1 MVLTCERPDFPKNDP
16 GLRVDWVTRR
26 EEHTR
31 PSLDLPV
38 VRPGREEIMDRQE
51 SSVDSKGVL
60 AAVLTP
66 MDEDLK
72 PDHQVFSAH
81 CHRLLAAGCHGLSV
95 FGTTG
100 EANSLSVNERL
111 AALEALIESDVPV
124 KTLLPGTGSCA
135 LTDTVRLS
143 RAALEAGAGGVLVL
157 PPFYYKGVGEDGLF
171 RFFAEVVER
180 LGDDRLRLYL
190 YHIPQ
195 MTGVDLGLPLISR
208 LIDAYPGVV
217 VGTKDSSGDTERI
230 MTLCR
235 EFPDFSV
242 LAGTETL
249 LLETLR
255 DGGEGCISAT
265 VNVTSR
271 LARRVYDAHTTGK
284 GDEAEALQ
292 ERLTQLRA
300 SIEAY
305 PVIPALKQI
314 MARLTG
320 DKQWRNIRPPLSGLD
335 EKHAKDLLSAVSLSE
350 LL

>member
-1 MVLTCERPDFPKNDP
+1 MESKERSGPN
-16 GLRVDWVTRR
+16 
-26 EEHTR
+26 
-31 PSLDLPV
+31 
-38 VRPGREEIMDRQE
+38 
-51 SSVDSKGVL
+51 GVL

-72 PDHQVFSAH
+72 PNHQAFAAH
-81 CHRLLAAGCHGLSV
+81 CRRLLAAGCHGLSV

-111 AALEALIESDVPV
+111 AALEGLLDSGVPV
-124 KTLLPGTGSCA
+124 ETLLPGTGSCA

-143 RAALEAGAGGVLVL
+143 RAALEAGAAGVLVL
-157 PPFYYKGVGEDGLF
+157 PPFYYKGVGDDGLF
-171 RFFAEVVER
+171 RFFAEVIER
-180 LGDDRLRLYL
+180 VGDDRLRIYL

-195 MTGVDLGLPLISR
+195 MTGIDLGLPLISR
-208 LIDAYPGVV
+208 LIEAYPGVV
-217 VGTKDSSGDTERI
+217 VGTKDSSGDRERI

-235 EFPDFSV
+235 EFPEFSV

-255 DGGEGCISAT
+255 GGGEGCISAT

-271 LARRVYDAHTTGK
+271 LARRVHDAHASGK
-284 GDEAEALQ
+284 DDEAEALQ
-292 ERLTQLRA
+292 VRLTQVRM

-305 PVIPALKQI
+305 PVIPALKQL
-314 MARLTG
+314 MTRLTG
-320 DKQWRNIRPPLSGLD
+320 DEQWRNIRPPLSGLN
-335 EKHAKDLLSAVSLSE
+335 EKSAANLLSNVPLSE

>member
-1 MVLTCERPDFPKNDP
+1 MESKEN
-16 GLRVDWVTRR
+16 RV
-26 EEHTR
+26 
-31 PSLDLPV
+31 
-38 VRPGREEIMDRQE
+38 GM
-51 SSVDSKGVL
+51 KGVL

-66 MDEDLK
+66 MDEDLNA
-72 PDHQVFSAH
+72 DHRAFAAH
-81 CHRLLAAGCHGLSV
+81 CHRLLEAGCHGLSV

-100 EANSLSVNERL
+100 EANSLSVDERL
-111 AALEALIESDVPV
+111 AALEALVESGVPPE
-124 KTLLPGTGSCA
+124 KLLPGTGSCA

-143 RAALEAGAGGVLVL
+143 RAALEAGTAGALVL
-157 PPFYYKGVGEDGLF
+157 PPFYYKGVGDDGLF

-180 LGDDRLRLYL
+180 VGDDRLRLYL

-195 MTGVDLGLPLISR
+195 MTGVDLGLSLISR
-208 LIDAYPGVV
+208 LIDVYPGVV
-217 VGTKDSSGDTERI
+217 VGTKDSSGDRERI

-255 DGGEGCISAT
+255 SGGEGCISAT

-271 LARRVYDAHTTGK
+271 LARQVHDAHALGK
-284 GDEAEALQ
+284 GNEAEALQ
-292 ERLTQLRA
+292 ERLTHLRA

-305 PVIPALKQI
+305 PVIPALKVL
-314 MARLTG
+314 MADLT
-320 DKQWRNIRPPLSGLD
+320 DYEAWRNLRPPLSELD
-335 EKHAKDLLSAVSLSE
+335 EEQTKHLLSEVSLAE

>member
-1 MVLTCERPDFPKNDP
+1 M
-16 GLRVDWVTRR
+16 GL
-26 EEHTR
+26 
-31 PSLDLPV
+31 
-38 VRPGREEIMDRQE
+38 
-51 SSVDSKGVL
+51 KGVL

-66 MDEDLK
+66 MDEDLN
-72 PDHQVFSAH
+72 PDHQAFAAH

-100 EANSLSVNERL
+100 EANSLSVDERL
-111 AALEALIESDVPV
+111 AALEALVESGVPPE
-124 KTLLPGTGSCA
+124 KLLPGTGSCA

-143 RAALEAGAGGVLVL
+143 RAALEAGTAGALVL
-157 PPFYYKGVGEDGLF
+157 PPFYYKGVGDDGLF

-180 LGDDRLRLYL
+180 VGDDRLRLYL

-208 LIDAYPGVV
+208 LIDAYPSIV
-217 VGTKDSSGDTERI
+217 VGTKDSSGDRERI

-255 DGGEGCISAT
+255 SGGEGCISAT

-271 LARRVYDAHTTGK
+271 LARRVHDAHAAGK
-284 GDEAEALQ
+284 ADEAEALQ

-305 PVIPALKQI
+305 PVIPALKVTHGPI
-314 MARLTG
+314 
-320 DKQWRNIRPPLSGLD
+320 
-335 EKHAKDLLSAVSLSE
+335 
-350 LL
+350 

>member
-1 MVLTCERPDFPKNDP
+1 
-16 GLRVDWVTRR
+16 
-26 EEHTR
+26 
-31 PSLDLPV
+31 
-38 VRPGREEIMDRQE
+38 MDRKE
-51 SSVDSKGVL
+51 SAADPKGVL

-72 PDHQVFSAH
+72 PDHKAFAAH

-100 EANSLSVNERL
+100 EANSLSVDERL
-111 AALEALIESDVPV
+111 AALEALLDGEVPV
-124 KTLLPGTGSCA
+124 ETLLPGTGSCA

-143 RAALEAGAGGVLVL
+143 RAALEAGAAGMLVL
-157 PPFYYKGVGEDGLF
+157 PPFYYKGVDDDGLF

-195 MTGVDLGLPLISR
+195 MTGVDLGLSLISR
-208 LIDAYPGVV
+208 LIGAYPGIV
-217 VGTKDSSGDTERI
+217 VGTKDSSGDKGRI

-255 DGGEGCISAT
+255 GGGEGCISAA

-271 LARRVYDAHTTGK
+271 LARRVYDAHVAAK
-284 GDEAEALQ
+284 HDEAEALQ
-292 ERLTQLRA
+292 EHLTQLRA

-305 PVIPALKQI
+305 PVIPALKQL

-320 DKQWRNIRPPLSGLD
+320 DNQWRNIRPPLSGLD
-335 EKHAKDLLSAVSLSE
+335 EKHAEDLLSDVSLSE

>member
-1 MVLTCERPDFPKNDP
+1 
-16 GLRVDWVTRR
+16 
-26 EEHTR
+26 
-31 PSLDLPV
+31 
-38 VRPGREEIMDRQE
+38 MDRKE
-51 SSVDSKGVL
+51 SGADPKGVL

-72 PDHQVFSAH
+72 PDHEVFAAH
-81 CHRLLAAGCHGLSV
+81 CRRLLAAGCHGLSV

-100 EANSLSVNERL
+100 EANSLSANERL
-111 AALEALIESDVPV
+111 AALEALVESGVPLE
-124 KTLLPGTGSCA
+124 TLLPGTGSCA

-143 RAALEAGAGGVLVL
+143 RAALAAGATSVLVL
-157 PPFYYKGVGEDGLF
+157 PPFYYKGVGDDGLF

-180 LGDDRLRLYL
+180 VGDDRLRLYL

-208 LIDAYPGVV
+208 LTEAYPGVV
-217 VGTKDSSGDTERI
+217 VGTKDSSGDRERI

-235 EFPDFSV
+235 EFSDFSV
-242 LAGTETL
+242 FAGTETL

-255 DGGEGCISAT
+255 GGGEGCISAT

-271 LARRVYDAHTTGK
+271 LARQVYDAHASGK
-284 GDEAEALQ
+284 DDEAEALQ

-305 PVIPALKQI
+305 PVIPALKVLI
-314 MARLTG
+314 GELT
-320 DKQWRNIRPPLSGLD
+320 DDEAWRNLRPPLSGLD
-335 EKHAKDLLSAVSLSE
+335 EQQTKRLFSDVPLAE

>member
-1 MVLTCERPDFPKNDP
+1 MESKESRV
-16 GLRVDWVTRR
+16 GL
-26 EEHTR
+26 
-31 PSLDLPV
+31 
-38 VRPGREEIMDRQE
+38 
-51 SSVDSKGVL
+51 KGVL

-66 MDEDLK
+66 MDEDLN
-72 PDHQVFSAH
+72 PDPQAFAAH
-81 CHRLLAAGCHGLSV
+81 CHRLLAVGCHGLSV

-100 EANSLSVNERL
+100 EANSLSVDERL
-111 AALEALIESDVPV
+111 AALEALVDGGVSPE
-124 KTLLPGTGSCA
+124 KLLPGTGSCA

-143 RAALEAGAGGVLVL
+143 HAALEAGTAGALVL
-157 PPFYYKGVGEDGLF
+157 PPFYYKDVGDDGLF

-180 LGDDRLRLYL
+180 VNDDSLRLYL

-217 VGTKDSSGDTERI
+217 VGTKDSSGDRERI

-235 EFPDFSV
+235 QFPDFFV

-249 LLETLR
+249 LLETLQS
-255 DGGEGCISAT
+255 GGEGCISAT

-271 LARRVYDAHTTGK
+271 LARQVYDAHVSGK
-284 GDEAEALQ
+284 DDEAEALQ

-300 SIEAY
+300 SIETY
-305 PVIPALKQI
+305 PVIPALKQL
-314 MARLTG
+314 MARLTD
-320 DKQWRNIRPPLSGLD
+320 DKQWRNIRPPLSSLD
-335 EKHAKDLLSAVSLSE
+335 EKRTEDLLSNVPLAE

>member
-1 MVLTCERPDFPKNDP
+1 MESKER
-16 GLRVDWVTRR
+16 
-26 EEHTR
+26 
-31 PSLDLPV
+31 
-38 VRPGREEIMDRQE
+38 
-51 SSVDSKGVL
+51 SSVVGLKGVL

-66 MDEDLK
+66 MDEDLN
-72 PDHQVFSAH
+72 PDHQVFAAH

-100 EANSLSVNERL
+100 EANSLSLNERL
-111 AALEALIESDVPV
+111 AALEALVESGIPAE
-124 KTLLPGTGSCA
+124 KLLPGTGSCA

-143 RAALEAGAGGVLVL
+143 RAALEAGAVGVLVL
-157 PPFYYKGVGEDGLF
+157 PPFYYKDVEDDGLF

-180 LGDDRLRLYL
+180 VGDDRLRLYL
-190 YHIPQ
+190 YHIPK

-208 LIDAYPGVV
+208 LIDAYPAVV
-217 VGTKDSSGDTERI
+217 VGTKDSSGDRERI

-255 DGGEGCISAT
+255 SGGGGCISAT

-271 LARRVYDAHTTGK
+271 LTRRVHDAHAAGK
-284 GDEAEALQ
+284 DDEAEALQ
-292 ERLTQLRA
+292 KRLTQLRA
-300 SIEAY
+300 TIEAY
-305 PVIPALKQI
+305 PVIPALKRL
-314 MARLTG
+314 MVRLTG
-320 DKQWRNIRPPLSGLD
+320 DEEWRNIRPPLSGLD
-335 EKHAKDLLSAVSLSE
+335 EKHAKDLLSNVPLAD

>member
-1 MVLTCERPDFPKNDP
+1 MESKER
-16 GLRVDWVTRR
+16 
-26 EEHTR
+26 
-31 PSLDLPV
+31 
-38 VRPGREEIMDRQE
+38 
-51 SSVDSKGVL
+51 SSVVGLKGVL

-66 MDEDLK
+66 MHEDLR
-72 PDHQVFSAH
+72 PDHEAFAAH
-81 CHRLLAAGCHGLSV
+81 CHRLLATGCHGLSV

-111 AALEALIESDVPV
+111 AALEALVEKGVPME
-124 KTLLPGTGSCA
+124 TLLPGTGSCA

-143 RAALEAGAGGVLVL
+143 RAALEAGATGVLVL
-157 PPFYYKGVGEDGLF
+157 PPFYYKDVGDDGLF

-195 MTGVDLGLPLISR
+195 MTGVDLGLSLISR
-208 LIDAYPGVV
+208 LIDAYPGAV
-217 VGTKDSSGDTERI
+217 VGTKDSSGDKGRI

-255 DGGEGCISAT
+255 GGGEGCISAT

-271 LARRVYDAHTTGK
+271 LTRRVHDAHAAGK
-284 GDEAEALQ
+284 DEEAEALQ
-292 ERLTQLRA
+292 ERLTELRA

-305 PVIPALKQI
+305 PVIPALKQL

-320 DKQWRNIRPPLSGLD
+320 NEKWCNIRPPLSELD
-335 EKHAKDLLSAVSLSE
+335 EETAKNLFSTVPLAE

>member
-1 MVLTCERPDFPKNDP
+1 MESKES
-16 GLRVDWVTRR
+16 RVN
-26 EEHTR
+26 
-31 PSLDLPV
+31 L
-38 VRPGREEIMDRQE
+38 
-51 SSVDSKGVL
+51 KGVL

-66 MDEDLK
+66 MDEDLN
-72 PDHQVFSAH
+72 PDPQAFAAH

-100 EANSLSVNERL
+100 EANSLSVDERL
-111 AALEALIESDVPV
+111 AALEA
-124 KTLLPGTGSCA
+124 GT
-135 LTDTVRLS
+135 
-143 RAALEAGAGGVLVL
+143 AGALVL
-157 PPFYYKGVGEDGLF
+157 PPFYYKDVGDDGLF

-180 LGDDRLRLYL
+180 VNDDRLRLYL

-195 MTGVDLGLPLISR
+195 MTSVDLGLPLISR
-208 LIDAYPGVV
+208 LIEAYPGTI
-217 VGTKDSSGDTERI
+217 VGTKDSSGDRERI

-255 DGGEGCISAT
+255 SGGDGCISAT

-271 LARRVYDAHTTGK
+271 LARRVHDAHAAAK
-284 GDEAEALQ
+284 HDEAEALQ
-292 ERLTQLRA
+292 EHLTQLRA

-305 PVIPALKQI
+305 PVIPALKQL

-320 DKQWRNIRPPLSGLD
+320 DKQWRNLRPPLSSLD
-335 EKHAKDLLSAVSLSE
+335 EERTQDLLSSVHLAE

>member
-1 MVLTCERPDFPKNDP
+1 
-16 GLRVDWVTRR
+16 
-26 EEHTR
+26 
-31 PSLDLPV
+31 
-38 VRPGREEIMDRQE
+38 MDRRVR
-51 SSVDSKGVL
+51 SSVAGPKGIL

-72 PDHQVFSAH
+72 PNHHAFAAH

-111 AALEALIESDVPV
+111 AALEGLVDNGVPV
-124 KTLLPGTGSCA
+124 ETLLPGTGSCA

-143 RAALEAGAGGVLVL
+143 RAALGAAGVLVL
-157 PPFYYKGVGEDGLF
+157 PPFYYKGVGDDGLF

-180 LGDDRLRLYL
+180 VGDDRLRLYL

-195 MTGVDLGLPLISR
+195 MTGIDLGLPLISR
-208 LIDAYPGVV
+208 LVDAYPGVV
-217 VGTKDSSGDTERI
+217 VGTKDSSGDRERI

-249 LLETLR
+249 LLDTLR
-255 DGGEGCISAT
+255 GGGEGCISAT

-271 LARRVYDAHTTGK
+271 LARRVHDAHASGK
-284 GDEAEALQ
+284 DDEAEALQ
-292 ERLTQLRA
+292 ERLTQVRM

-305 PVIPALKQI
+305 PVIPALKQL
-314 MARLTG
+314 MTRLTG
-320 DKQWRNIRPPLSGLD
+320 DEEWRNIRPPLSGLD
-335 EKHAKDLLSAVSLSE
+335 ERRTKDLLTNVPLAE